1 MPRRAA
7 RAPQRRA
14 SSHWRRAGTRAH
26 LRRSWVTLTATLV
39 GYAAVGHATGR
50 SGSGLAQTKSPVA
63 RRSQH
68 SVETPDHS
76 AKGSELPD
84 VSSDEPSLRSK
95 SRAASHKPHSAHAT
109 QTSFSRMCFH
119 VFISSATTINISKHT
134 APLTVTRYRSEIQLS
149 SCNGPRSCV
158 SPSSPR
164 VRCRKA
170 CVLYLLQLIR
180 CMDAAKFSEAET

>member
-1 MPRRAA
+1 MLLSVTRRDGP
-7 RAPQRRA
+7 APVSLKRNHL
-14 SSHWRRAGTRAH
+14 SHVGLSTVLKHPTIAH
-26 LRRSWVTLTATLV
+26 RVQNYL
-39 GYAAVGHATGR
+39 
-50 SGSGLAQTKSPVA
+50 
-63 RRSQH
+63 
-68 SVETPDHS
+68 
-76 AKGSELPD
+76 
-84 VSSDEPSLRSK
+84 SSDEPSLRSK
-95 SRAASHKPHSAHAT
+95 PRAASHKPHSAHAT

>member
-1 MPRRAA
+1 MGNANGN
-7 RAPQRRA
+7 
-14 SSHWRRAGTRAH
+14 AGRICCCRSRDGTVRLRSRSNKITCRTSVSAQCSLKHPTIAH
-26 LRRSWVTLTATLV
+26 RVQNYL
-39 GYAAVGHATGR
+39 
-50 SGSGLAQTKSPVA
+50 
-63 RRSQH
+63 
-68 SVETPDHS
+68 
-76 AKGSELPD
+76 
-84 VSSDEPSLRSK
+84 SSDEPSLRSK

-119 VFISSATTINISKHT
+119 VLISSATTINISKHT
-134 APLTVTRYRSEIQLS
+134 APLTRYRSEIQLS